1 MDHTYTKPTKVRVN
15 PSRAKC
21 EMIITRIL
29 STELKE
35 NGKNIHFKNAMDFM
49 TYFESLY
56 PAGSALTKQVQ
67 RAIKSM
73 DLAKDENGFFLLEKT
88 KSQLADEKEL
98 SAIMNKTHAR
108 ISPQVGFDVVFL
120 EADAAYKPYLAQL
133 LSECES
139 LRPYFITIIDTID
152 GLLFLTANRKLLSDA
167 LSQLI
172 DSDVS

>member
-1 MDHTYTKPTKVRVN
+1 MRRNWVYLFIIICIEFRFFCFTNILLCRIIISRHFQYVVTISFYSWRSLMDHTYTKPTKVRVN

-21 EMIITRIL
+21 EMIISRIL

-88 KSQLADEKEL
+88 TGIIFNASTL
-98 SAIMNKTHAR
+98 SLVQ
-108 ISPQVGFDVVFL
+108 P
-120 EADAAYKPYLAQL
+120 
-133 LSECES
+133 
-139 LRPYFITIIDTID
+139 
-152 GLLFLTANRKLLSDA
+152 
-167 LSQLI
+167 
-172 DSDVS
+172 